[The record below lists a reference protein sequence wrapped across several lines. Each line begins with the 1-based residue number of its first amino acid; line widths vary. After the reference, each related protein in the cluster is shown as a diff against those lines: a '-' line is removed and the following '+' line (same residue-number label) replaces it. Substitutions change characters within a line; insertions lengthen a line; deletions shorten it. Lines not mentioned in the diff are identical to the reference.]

1 MKNITKFM
9 MISLMMT
16 IGSLSAFGG
25 NLMGVDPDTY
35 RPGKETKNY
44 LIFTSDHLTQSALDQ
59 AKSALDRAKVDAT
72 KVYGKY
78 YPLLQQ
84 LSLKTIDDNTFVCKF
99 ENVSLQLDQKNNVAP
114 EETSLIATFT
124 LPKAAAFQSP
134 TFSVYGKL
142 VN

>member
-16 IGSLSAFGG
+16 VGSLSAFGG
-25 NLMGVDPDTY
+25 NRMGVDPDTY
-35 RPGKETKNY
+35 RPGKETQNY
-44 LIFTSDHLTQSALDQ
+44 FIFTSDHLDQSALNQ
-59 AKSALDRAKVDAT
+59 AQVDAT

-84 LSLKTIDDNTFVCKF
+84 LSLKNINDNTFVCKF
-99 ENVSLQLDQKNNVAP
+99 ENVSVQLDQKNNVAP

-142 VN
+142 VQ